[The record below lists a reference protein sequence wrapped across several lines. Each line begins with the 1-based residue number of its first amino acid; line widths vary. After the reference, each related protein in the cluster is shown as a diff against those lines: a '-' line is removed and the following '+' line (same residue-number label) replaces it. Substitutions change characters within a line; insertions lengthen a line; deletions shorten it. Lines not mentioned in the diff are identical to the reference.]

1 MSDWKDQLS
10 QMVYSTDQGRISPEP
25 EAEEVPEGDGI
36 VRLRR
41 ETKGRKGKGVTLVT
55 GLALPQNELKQMA
68 KKLKQQCGVGGSV
81 KEYVIELQGD
91 QRDIIEK
98 LKMVGRLLKEAL
110 GRHFDGSWE
119 ASRSYGGDW
128 GKMVIGSGPPKRIL
142 KYP

>member
-1 MSDWKDQLS
+1 MSDLKDQLS

-98 LKMVGRLLKEAL
+98 WLTKQGYRVKQA
-110 GRHFDGSWE
+110 
-119 ASRSYGGDW
+119 GG
-128 GKMVIGSGPPKRIL
+128 
-142 KYP
+142 

>member
-1 MSDWKDQLS
+1 M
-10 QMVYSTDQGRISPEP
+10 
-25 EAEEVPEGDGI
+25 
-36 VRLRR
+36 R

-98 LKMVGRLLKEAL
+98 WLTKQGYRVKQA
-110 GRHFDGSWE
+110 
-119 ASRSYGGDW
+119 GG
-128 GKMVIGSGPPKRIL
+128 
-142 KYP
+142 

>member
-98 LKMVGRLLKEAL
+98 WLTKQGYRVKQAG
-110 GRHFDGSWE
+110 GW
-119 ASRSYGGDW
+119 ASS
-128 GKMVIGSGPPKRIL
+128 
-142 KYP
+142 

>member
-25 EAEEVPEGDGI
+25 ESEEVPEGDGI

-98 LKMVGRLLKEAL
+98 WLTKQGYRVKQA
-110 GRHFDGSWE
+110 
-119 ASRSYGGDW
+119 GG
-128 GKMVIGSGPPKRIL
+128 
-142 KYP
+142 

>member
-1 MSDWKDQLS
+1 M
-10 QMVYSTDQGRISPEP
+10 
-25 EAEEVPEGDGI
+25 
-36 VRLRR
+36 RLRR

-98 LKMVGRLLKEAL
+98 WLTKQGYRVKQA
-110 GRHFDGSWE
+110 
-119 ASRSYGGDW
+119 GG
-128 GKMVIGSGPPKRIL
+128 
-142 KYP
+142 

>member
-98 LKMVGRLLKEAL
+98 WLTKQ
-110 GRHFDGSWE
+110 
-119 ASRSYGGDW
+119 SYRVKQAGG
-128 GKMVIGSGPPKRIL
+128 
-142 KYP
+142 